1 MTTTS
6 DPRPVGAD
14 DLVHLRT
21 CVDLAGQALAAGDK
35 PFVSV
40 LVDEAG
46 EVRFADR
53 NRESSGDATRHP
65 EFAIARWAAEN
76 MQPEE
81 RASSVVY
88 TSGEHCA
95 MCSAA
100 HAFVG
105 LGRIVFASSGAQY
118 AGWKADLGVAPGP
131 LAPLGITDVVPGLP
145 VSGPVPA
152 LAEEIRVLVE
162 KSFRADRRSNDG

>member
-35 PFVSV
+35 LFPSV

-53 NRESSGDATRHP
+53 NRESSRDATRHP
-65 EFAIARWAAEN
+65 EFTIARWAAEN

-162 KSFRADRRSNDG
+162 RSFRAGRRSNDG

>member
-1 MTTTS
+1 MTTAPES
-6 DPRPVGAD
+6 RPVDAD

-21 CVDLAGQALAAGDK
+21 CVDLAREALAAGDK
-35 PFVSV
+35 PFGSV

-46 EVRFADR
+46 EVRFVDR
-53 NRESSGDATRHP
+53 NRESSGDATLHP

-76 MQPEE
+76 MEPDD
-81 RASSVVY
+81 RASSIVY

-105 LGRIVFASSGAQY
+105 LGRIVYASSGAQY
-118 AGWKADLGVAPGP
+118 AEWKASLGIDPGP
-131 LAPLGITDVVPGLP
+131 LAPLGITDVAPAIP
-145 VSGPVPA
+145 TSGPVPS

-162 KSFRADRRSNDG
+162 ESFRAGRRKDS

>member
-1 MTTTS
+1 MNTTVES
-6 DPRPVGAD
+6 RPVGAD
-14 DLVHLRT
+14 DLVHLRS
-21 CVDLAGQALAAGDK
+21 CVDLARRALEAGDK
-35 PFVSV
+35 PFGSV

-46 EVRFADR
+46 TVRFEDR
-53 NRESSGDATRHP
+53 NRESSGDATSHP
-65 EFAIARWAAEN
+65 EFAIAKWAAEN

-81 RASSVVY
+81 RAASVVY

-118 AGWKADLGVAPGP
+118 AGWKADLGMEPGPLSPLGISDVAPG
-131 LAPLGITDVVPGLP
+131 IP

-162 KSFRADRRSNDG
+162 KSVRSGRGENVT